1 MTDTKDPIAD
11 AILSQ
16 LAFGKPG
23 GSISPEEVA
32 RAVAEAKRNPKDPH
46 DLWRKYLPAVKQQ
59 AVHLARAG
67 QIELLRKGKPVDDP
81 ARVKGVVRYRL
92 PESGATPESS
102 ETPEAPEIPE
112 IPEPP
117 EA

>member
-59 AVHLARAG
+59 AVHPARAR
-67 QIELLRKGKPVDDP
+67 QIELFRKGKPVDDP
-81 ARVKGVVRYRL
+81 SRVKGVARYRL
-92 PESGATPESS
+92 PESGTTPESS
-102 ETPEAPEIPE
+102 ETPEAPERPE
-112 IPEPP
+112 IPELP

>member
-1 MTDTKDPIAD
+1 M
-11 AILSQ
+11 
-16 LAFGKPG
+16 
-23 GSISPEEVA
+23 
-32 RAVAEAKRNPKDPH
+32 
-46 DLWRKYLPAVKQQ
+46 
-59 AVHLARAG
+59 HLARAG

-112 IPEPP
+112 IPELP